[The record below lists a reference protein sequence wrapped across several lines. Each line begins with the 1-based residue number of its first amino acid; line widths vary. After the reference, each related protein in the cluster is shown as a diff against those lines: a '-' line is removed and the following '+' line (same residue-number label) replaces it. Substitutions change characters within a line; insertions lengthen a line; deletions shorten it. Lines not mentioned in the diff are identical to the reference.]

1 MISNVAS
8 SLFLSFFFLSSTQVT
23 GVQEQGGHFTHYA
36 AAQPNN
42 RLEIIDTAINKLKNW
57 KAVRRDA
64 FLADY
69 AGLLFTDDGKTPYL
83 NGVRKPYAGKPLD
96 LAVLEDLRYSTDFES
111 PSKRVK
117 KEAKFIATDGK
128 EYYWCKD
135 VVDGIRSSDRADWW
149 YVDGAISK
157 YGDKITSSFSDELD
171 TLKQNYEAK
180 KKDRQFAQ
188 EKQMSRQRMMKNTA
202 KKANSISKS
211 MAKGTM
217 EKGVRNALLAC
228 MIERVAPEDALFHSY
243 ANSKGELCFVY
254 EELKQADC
262 LNDALLI
269 LDDAVNDDEVCAK
282 VLSNFDKERK
292 ALEKGERLRSL
303 HRQAAQTQYEACEV
317 QLESQMSDSGGEL
330 DEESYLQVTIEMIE
344 QVHNK
349 PCRAA
354 LCRIAVDSLTVKQ
367 LFEETV
373 LDAWHIPQ
381 SCYDVLSKAGML
393 EKAYTL
399 MAYVAEHKSVSC
411 ELATRYSNE
420 CEAQRKQL
428 IKRDNLIQL
437 SQKQYEAH
445 KAQKSLKE
453 LENE

>member
-1 MISNVAS
+1 MSSNIALALILSLSCLS
-8 SLFLSFFFLSSTQVT
+8 SLQVT
-23 GVQEQGGHFTHYA
+23 GARVQGVHFSHYA
-36 AAQPNN
+36 AVKPNN
-42 RLEIIDTAINKLKNW
+42 RLQIIEVAIHKMKNW
-57 KAVRRDA
+57 DSTRRDA

-69 AGLLFTDDGKTPYL
+69 AGLLFTDDGKSPYL

-96 LAVLEDLRYSTDFES
+96 LTALGNLSSTDLES
-111 PSKRVK
+111 PTKRVK
-117 KEAKFIATDGK
+117 KDAKFIATDGK
-128 EYYWCKD
+128 VYYWCKD
-135 VVDGIRSSDRADWW
+135 VVDKVTSSDKADWW

-157 YGDKITSSFSDELD
+157 YGDKVTSAFSDELD
-171 TLKQNYEAK
+171 ALKQNYQAR
-180 KKDRQFAQ
+180 KKDGQLAQ
-188 EKQMSRQRMMKNTA
+188 QEQMKQQRAVKNTS
-202 KKANSISKS
+202 KKADSISKS
-211 MAKGTM
+211 MAKGKM

-228 MIERVAPEDALFHSY
+228 LMESVDPEDALFQSY

-254 EELKQADC
+254 EELKQADS

-269 LDDAVNDDEVCAK
+269 LDDAVNDYDVCTK
-282 VLSNFDKERK
+282 VLSNFDKERR
-292 ALEKGERLRSL
+292 AMEKGERLRAL
-303 HRQAAQTQYEACEV
+303 HRQAAQKQYEACEV
-317 QLESQMSDSGGEL
+317 QLESQLPDNGGGL
-330 DEESYLQVTIEMIE
+330 DEASLIQAASEIIE
-344 QVHNK
+344 QVHDK

-354 LCRIAVDSLTVKQ
+354 LCRIAAEGLTVKQ

-399 MAYVAEHKSVSC
+399 MAYVAEYKGVSN

-420 CEAQRKQL
+420 CEALRKEL
-428 IKRDNLIQL
+428 AKRDNLIQL
-437 SQKQYEAH
+437 AQKKYEAH